1 MDRWLAIVVQTD
13 QKLLTFHQCPRTTG
27 RIDLTTQPQ
36 LENLI
41 DIEEQYQVA
50 TYKKFP
56 FVIER
61 GEDVWVYTSEGERYL
76 DLYGGHAVVSTG
88 HSHPRIVKAI
98 SEQAEKLIFYSNLVY
113 NDARARAAKKLV
125 EIAPVDLSKAFFV
138 NSGTEAN
145 ENAMKIARMLTG
157 RKKIISFEGGFHG
170 RTPGSVSATGLAK
183 YRENVS
189 PLLEGHVFA
198 EFGSIDSVNSLLDEE
213 TAAVILEPI
222 QSMGGVRMAEPEFYQ
237 MLRERCDEANA
248 MLIYDEVQTGMGRTG
263 EFFFAGQCGVVPD
276 MVALAKGIAS
286 GVPMGAVLMTD
297 AIAGEIKTGDLG
309 TTFGGGPLA
318 CAALEATVDVIRDE
332 GLLENVRENSEYMFR
347 ELRKMLL
354 VEEVRGLGY
363 LVGIKFAG
371 GSAKPVQQWLLDRK
385 IITGLSDDPSVLRL
399 LPPLTLKRSEIDLFL
414 DELSGIALG

>member
-1 MDRWLAIVVQTD
+1 LI
-13 QKLLTFHQCPRTTG
+13 
-27 RIDLTTQPQ
+27 LTTQPQ

-61 GEDVWVYTSEGERYL
+61 GEDVWVYTSSGERYL

-88 HSHPRIVKAI
+88 HSHPRIVNTIAD
-98 SEQAEKLIFYSNLVY
+98 QARRLIFYSNLVY

-125 EIAPVDLSKAFFV
+125 ETAPEPLRKAFFV

-157 RKKIISFEGGFHG
+157 RSKIISFEGGFHG
-170 RTPGSVSATGLAK
+170 RTPGSVSATGLPK
-183 YRENVS
+183 YRQNVS
-189 PLLEGHVFA
+189 PLLEGHVHA
-198 EFGSIDSVNSLLDEE
+198 QFGNIESVEGLADED

-222 QSMGGVRMAEPEFYQ
+222 QSMGGVRMAEPEFYAA
-237 MLRERCDEANA
+237 LRRLCDDWGA

-263 EFFFAGQCGVVPD
+263 EFYFAGRDGVVPD

-297 AIAGEIKTGDLG
+297 AIAGEIRSGDLG

-332 GLLENVRENSEYMFR
+332 GLLENVRENSEYLFA
-347 ELRKMLL
+347 ELRKMVKL
-354 VEEVRGLGY
+354 VEESRGLGY
-363 LVGIKFAG
+363 MIGIKFPSGA
-371 GSAKPVQQWLLDRK
+371 AKSVQQALLGKK
-385 IITGLSDDPSVLRL
+385 IITGLSDDPDILRL
-399 LPPLTLKRSEIDLFL
+399 LPPLTLQRAEIDLFL
-414 DELSGIALG
+414 DELSKVQ

>member
-1 MDRWLAIVVQTD
+1 MSTQA
-13 QKLLTFHQCPRTTG
+13 QK
-27 RIDLTTQPQ
+27 
-36 LENLI
+36 ENLI
-41 DIEEQYQVA
+41 EIEEQYQVA

-56 FVIER
+56 FVVER
-61 GEDVWVYTSEGERYL
+61 GEDVWVYTTDGERYL

-98 SEQAEKLIFYSNLVY
+98 ADQAERLIFYSNLVY

-125 EIAPVDLSKAFFV
+125 QIAPDPLTNAFFV

-145 ENAMKIARMLTG
+145 ENTMKIARMLTD
-157 RKKIISFEGGFHG
+157 RTRIISFEGGFHG

-189 PLLEGHVFA
+189 PLLEGHVYA
-198 EFGSIDSVNSLLDEE
+198 DFGSIPSVESLLDDQ

-237 MLRERCDEANA
+237 ALREMCDQAGA

-263 EFFFAGQCGVVPD
+263 DFFFAGRYGVVPD
-276 MVALAKGIAS
+276 MIALAKGIAS

-297 AIAGEIKTGDLG
+297 AIAGEIKVGDLG

-318 CAALEATVDVIRDE
+318 CAALEATIDVMLE
-332 GLLENVRENSEYMFR
+332 EKLLENVRENSEYLFI

-363 LVGIKFAG
+363 LTGIKFRSG
-371 GSAKPVQQWLLDRK
+371 NAKPYQQGLLEKK
-385 IITGLSDDPSVLRL
+385 IITGLSEDPSVLRL
-399 LPPLTLKRSEIDLFL
+399 LPPLTLKRAEIDLFL
-414 DELSGIALG
+414 DELSTIALG

>member
-1 MDRWLAIVVQTD
+1 M
-13 QKLLTFHQCPRTTG
+13 
-27 RIDLTTQPQ
+27 TTQPQ
-36 LENLI
+36 LDNVI
-41 DIEEQYQVA
+41 DIEELYQVA

-61 GEDVWVYTSEGERYL
+61 GEDVWVYTTAGDQYL

-88 HSHPRIVKAI
+88 HSHPRIVQAI
-98 SEQAEKLIFYSNLVY
+98 SRQASRLIFYSNLVY

-125 EIAPVDLSKAFFV
+125 EIAPEPLTKAFFV

-157 RKKIISFEGGFHG
+157 RLKIISFEGGFHG

-198 EFGSIDSVNSLLDEE
+198 DFGNVASVESLLDEE
-213 TAAVILEPI
+213 TAAILLEPI
-222 QSMGGVRMAEPEFYQ
+222 QSMGGVRLAEPEFYQ
-237 MLRERCDEANA
+237 ALREMCDQVGA

-263 EFFFAGQCGVVPD
+263 EFFFAGAHGVVPD
-276 MVALAKGIAS
+276 LVSLAKGIAS

-297 AIAGEIKTGDLG
+297 AIAGEIRTGDLG

-332 GLLENVRENSEYMFR
+332 SLLENVRENSGYLFEQ
-347 ELRKMLL
+347 LRKLPS
-354 VEEVRGLGY
+354 VEDVRGLGY
-363 LVGIKFAG
+363 LIGIKFSG
-371 GSAKPVQQWLLDRK
+371 GSAKPFQQALLEKK
-385 IITGLSDDPSVLRL
+385 IITGLSEDPSVLRL
-399 LPPLTLKRSEIDLFL
+399 LPPLTLRQAEIDLFL
-414 DELSGIALG
+414 DALQTIDHR

>member
-1 MDRWLAIVVQTD
+1 M
-13 QKLLTFHQCPRTTG
+13 
-27 RIDLTTQPQ
+27 TTQPQ
-36 LENLI
+36 LESLI

-61 GEDVWVYTSEGERYL
+61 GQDVWVYTTEGERYL

-88 HSHPRIVKAI
+88 HSHPRIVRAI
-98 SEQAEKLIFYSNLVY
+98 AEQAERLIFYSNLVY

-125 EIAPVDLSKAFFV
+125 ETAPEPLTKTFFV

-189 PLLEGHVFA
+189 PLLEGHVYA
-198 EFGSIDSVNSLLDEE
+198 EFGNIDFVNGLLDEE
-213 TAAVILEPI
+213 TAAIILEPI
-222 QSMGGVRMAEPEFYQ
+222 QSMGGVRMAKAEFYQ
-237 MLRERCDEANA
+237 ALRERCDEANA

-263 EFFFAGQCGVVPD
+263 EFFFAGRFGVVPD

-297 AIAGEIKTGDLG
+297 PIAGEIKTGDLG

-332 GLLENVRENSEYMFR
+332 RLLENVRENSEYLFR

-363 LVGIKFAG
+363 LIGIKFAG
-371 GSAKPVQQWLLDRK
+371 GSAKPVQQALLDRK

-399 LPPLTLKRSEIDLFL
+399 LPPLTLKRAEIDLFL
-414 DELSGIALG
+414 DELNGIALG

>member
-1 MDRWLAIVVQTD
+1 M
-13 QKLLTFHQCPRTTG
+13 TTKP
-27 RIDLTTQPQ
+27 QPDG
-36 LENLI
+36 LI

-88 HSHPRIVKAI
+88 HSHPRVVKAI
-98 SEQAEKLIFYSNLVY
+98 ADQASRLIFYSNLVY

-125 EIAPVDLSKAFFV
+125 ETAPEPLTKTFFV

-145 ENAMKIARMLTG
+145 ENAMKVARMLTG

-170 RTPGSVSATGLAK
+170 RTPGSVAATGLAK

-189 PLLEGHVFA
+189 PLLEGHVYA
-198 EFGSIDSVNSLLDEE
+198 EFGNIDSVNALLDKD
-213 TAAVILEPI
+213 TAAIILEPI
-222 QSMGGVRMAEPEFYQ
+222 QSMGGVRMAKAEFYQ
-237 MLRERCDEANA
+237 SLRERCDEANA

-263 EFFFAGQCGVVPD
+263 EFFFAGRFDVVPD

-297 AIAGEIKTGDLG
+297 AIAGEIKSGDLG

-332 GLLENVRENSEYMFR
+332 GLLDNVRENSEYLFA

-363 LVGIKFAG
+363 LVGIKFTG
-371 GSAKPVQQWLLDRK
+371 GSAKPVQQALLDRK

-399 LPPLTLKRSEIDLFL
+399 LPPLTLKRAEIDLFL

>member
-1 MDRWLAIVVQTD
+1 MKTQS
-13 QKLLTFHQCPRTTG
+13 
-27 RIDLTTQPQ
+27 QPQ
-36 LENLI
+36 NLI
-41 DIEEQYQVA
+41 DIEEEYQVA

-61 GEDVWVYTSEGERYL
+61 GEDVWVYTSTGEKYL

-88 HSHPRIVKAI
+88 HSHPRVVQAI
-98 SEQAEKLIFYSNLVY
+98 KDQAERLIFYSNLVY
-113 NDARARAAKKLV
+113 NDARARAAKTLV
-125 EIAPVDLSKAFFV
+125 ETAPEPLGKAFFV

-157 RKKIISFEGGFHG
+157 REKIISFEGAFHG
-170 RTPGSVSATGLAK
+170 RTPGSVSATGIVK

-189 PLLEGHVFA
+189 PLLEGHVYA
-198 EFGSIDSVNSLLDEE
+198 EFGSIDSVNGLLDDE

-222 QSMGGVRMAEPEFYQ
+222 QSMGGVRMAGPEFYQ
-237 MLRERCDEANA
+237 ALRARCDDVNA

-263 EFFFAGQCGVVPD
+263 EFFFAGRYDVVPD
-276 MVALAKGIAS
+276 MIALAKGIAS

-332 GLLENVRENSEYMFR
+332 RLLENVRENSEYLLV

-363 LVGIKFAG
+363 LIGIKFP
-371 GSAKPVQQWLLDRK
+371 SDTAKSVQQGLLEKK
-385 IITGLSDDPSVLRL
+385 IITGLSEVPDVLRL
-399 LPPLTLKRSEIDLFL
+399 LPPLTLRRPEIDLFL

>member
-1 MDRWLAIVVQTD
+1 M
-13 QKLLTFHQCPRTTG
+13 
-27 RIDLTTQPQ
+27 TTQPQ

-56 FVIER
+56 FVVER
-61 GEDVWVYTSEGERYL
+61 AEDVWVYTSTGEKYL

-88 HSHPRIVKAI
+88 HSHPRVVQAI
-98 SEQAEKLIFYSNLVY
+98 KDQAERLIFYSNLVY

-125 EIAPVDLSKAFFV
+125 ETAPEPLTKTFFV

-157 RKKIISFEGGFHG
+157 RTKIISFEGGFHG
-170 RTPGSVSATGLAK
+170 RTPGSVSATGLPK

-189 PLLEGHVFA
+189 PLLEGHVYA
-198 EFGSIDSVNSLLDEE
+198 EFGNIDSVNALFDED
-213 TAAVILEPI
+213 TAAIILEPI

-237 MLRERCDEANA
+237 ALRARCDEANA

-263 EFFFAGQCGVVPD
+263 EFYFAGRFGVVPD
-276 MVALAKGIAS
+276 MIALAKGIAS

-297 AIAGEIKTGDLG
+297 AIAGEIKSGDLG

-318 CAALEATVDVIRDE
+318 SAALEATVDVIRDE
-332 GLLENVRENSEYMFR
+332 ALLENVRENSEYLFA
-347 ELRKMLL
+347 ELTKMLL

-371 GSAKPVQQWLLDRK
+371 GNAKPVQQALLEKK
-385 IITGLSDDPSVLRL
+385 IITGLSEDPSVLRL
-399 LPPLTLKRSEIDLFL
+399 LPPLTLKRAEIDLFL
-414 DELSGIALG
+414 DELSGIAMG

>member
-1 MDRWLAIVVQTD
+1 M
-13 QKLLTFHQCPRTTG
+13 TTQQQLETL
-27 RIDLTTQPQ
+27 IDL
-36 LENLI
+36 
-41 DIEEQYQVA
+41 EEQYQVA

-61 GEDVWVYTSEGERYL
+61 GEDVWVYTSTGDRYL

-88 HSHPRIVKAI
+88 HSHPRIVRAI
-98 SEQAEKLIFYSNLVY
+98 ADQAARLIFYSNLVY
-113 NDARARAAKKLV
+113 NGVRARAAMKLV
-125 EIAPVDLSKAFFV
+125 EAAPELLTKAFFV

-145 ENAMKIARMLTG
+145 ENTMKIARMLTG
-157 RKKIISFEGGFHG
+157 RTKIISFEGGFHG

-183 YRENVS
+183 YRENVL
-189 PLLEGHVFA
+189 PLLEGHVHA
-198 EFGSIDSVNSLLDEE
+198 RFGDVDSVASLLDQE

-222 QSMGGVRMAEPEFYQ
+222 QSMGGVRMAAPEFYQ
-237 MLRERCDEANA
+237 ALREMCDQANA

-263 EFFFAGQCGVVPD
+263 EFFFAGRFGVVPD

-332 GLLENVRENSEYMFR
+332 CLLENVRDNSDYLIG
-347 ELRKMLL
+347 ELGTLP
-354 VEEVRGLGY
+354 VVDEVRGLGY
-363 LVGIKFAG
+363 LIGIKFADG
-371 GSAKPVQQWLLDRK
+371 NAKPYQQQLLSRK
-385 IITGLSDDPSVLRL
+385 IITGLADDPSVLRL
-399 LPPLTLKRSEIDLFL
+399 LPPLTLRRPEIDLFL
-414 DELSGIALG
+414 HEISAIRM

>member
-1 MDRWLAIVVQTD
+1 MS
-13 QKLLTFHQCPRTTG
+13 
-27 RIDLTTQPQ
+27 TQAQ

-41 DIEEQYQVA
+41 DIEEHYQVA

-61 GEDVWVYTSEGERYL
+61 GEDVWVYTTEGERYL

-88 HSHPRIVKAI
+88 HSHPRIVRAI
-98 SEQAEKLIFYSNLVY
+98 ADQAQRLIFYSNLVY
-113 NDARARAAKKLV
+113 NDARARAAKKIV
-125 EIAPVDLSKAFFV
+125 EIAPEPLTKAFFV

-157 RKKIISFEGGFHG
+157 RDKIISFEGGFHG

-189 PLLEGHVFA
+189 PLLEGHVYA
-198 EFGSIDSVNSLLDEE
+198 DFGSVASVESLLDEE

-222 QSMGGVRMAEPEFYQ
+222 QSMGGVRMAEAEFYQ
-237 MLRERCDEANA
+237 ALREMCDQAGA

-263 EFFFAGQCGVVPD
+263 EFFFAGRFGVVPD

-297 AIAGEIKTGDLG
+297 AIAGEIRTGDLG

-318 CAALEATVDVIRDE
+318 CAALETTIDVIRDE
-332 GLLENVRENSEYMFR
+332 KLLENVRENSEYLIA
-347 ELRKMLL
+347 ELKKLPM
-354 VEEVRGLGY
+354 VEELRGLGY
-363 LVGIKFAG
+363 LIGIKFLSG
-371 GSAKPVQQWLLDRK
+371 HAKPLQQALLEKK
-385 IITGLSDDPSVLRL
+385 IITGLSEDPSVLRL
-399 LPPLTLKRSEIDLFL
+399 LPPLTLKRPEIDLFL
-414 DELSGIALG
+414 DELSAIDHG

>member
-1 MDRWLAIVVQTD
+1 MSLAVKTLVREPERAEWCCSTS
-13 QKLLTFHQCPRTTG
+13 R

-41 DIEEQYQVA
+41 DVEEQYQVA

-61 GEDVWVYTSEGERYL
+61 GQDVWVYTSEGERYL

-88 HSHPRIVKAI
+88 HSHPRIVQAI
-98 SEQAEKLIFYSNLVY
+98 SDQASRLIFYSNLVY
-113 NDARARAAKKLV
+113 NDARARAARKLV
-125 EIAPVDLSKAFFV
+125 EVAPEPLTKAFFV

-145 ENAMKIARMLTG
+145 ENAMKIARLLTG
-157 RKKIISFEGGFHG
+157 RTKIISFEGGFHG

-183 YRENVS
+183 YRENVA

-198 EFGSIDSVNSLLDEE
+198 DFGNLASVETMLDEE

-222 QSMGGVRMAEPEFYQ
+222 QSMGGVRMAEAEFYQ
-237 MLRERCDEANA
+237 ALREMCDQANA

-263 EFFFAGQCGVVPD
+263 EFFFAGRYGVVPD
-276 MVALAKGIAS
+276 MVTLAKGIAS

-297 AIAGEIKTGDLG
+297 AIAGEIRTGDLG
-309 TTFGGGPLA
+309 TTFGGSPLA
-318 CAALEATVDVIRDE
+318 SAALEATVDVIRDE
-332 GLLENVRENSEYMFR
+332 RLLENVRENSEYVIA
-347 ELRKMLL
+347 EISKLAI

-363 LVGIKFAG
+363 LIGIKFPGAT
-371 GSAKPVQQWLLDRK
+371 AKSVQQALLEKK

-399 LPPLTLKRSEIDLFL
+399 LPPLTLRRAEVDLFL
-414 DELSGIALG
+414 DELGQIDHG

>member
-1 MDRWLAIVVQTD
+1 MS
-13 QKLLTFHQCPRTTG
+13 
-27 RIDLTTQPQ
+27 TQPQ

-41 DIEEQYQVA
+41 DIEEQHQVA

-61 GEDVWVYTSEGERYL
+61 GEDVWVYTADGDRYL

-98 SEQAEKLIFYSNLVY
+98 ADQAERLIFYSNLVY

-125 EIAPVDLSKAFFV
+125 ETAPEPLTKTFFV

-145 ENAMKIARMLTG
+145 ENAMKIARMLTE
-157 RKKIISFEGGFHG
+157 RTKIISFEGGFHG

-189 PLLEGHVFA
+189 PLLEGHVYA
-198 EFGSIDSVNSLLDEE
+198 DFGSVASVERLLDEQ

-222 QSMGGVRMAEPEFYQ
+222 QSMGGVRMAEPQFYQ
-237 MLRERCDEANA
+237 ALREMCDQAGA

-263 EFFFAGQCGVVPD
+263 EFYFAGRYGVVPD
-276 MVALAKGIAS
+276 MIALAKGIAS

-297 AIAGEIKTGDLG
+297 AIAGEIKPGDLG

-332 GLLENVRENSEYMFR
+332 RLLENVRENSEYLFA
-347 ELRKMLL
+347 ELGKMML

-363 LVGIKFAG
+363 LVGVKFPDG
-371 GSAKPVQQWLLDRK
+371 TAKPVQQALLEKK
-385 IITGLSDDPSVLRL
+385 IITGLSEDPSVLRL
-399 LPPLTLKRSEIDLFL
+399 LPPLTWRRVEVDLFL
-414 DELSGIALG
+414 DELSRIALG

>member
-1 MDRWLAIVVQTD
+1 M
-13 QKLLTFHQCPRTTG
+13 
-27 RIDLTTQPQ
+27 TTQPQ
-36 LENLI
+36 LESLI
-41 DIEEQYQVA
+41 EIEERYQVA

-61 GEDVWVYTSEGERYL
+61 GEDVWVYTTAGERYL

-88 HSHPRIVKAI
+88 HSHPRIVRAI
-98 SEQAEKLIFYSNLVY
+98 SNQAGRLIFYSNLVY
-113 NDARARAAKKLV
+113 NDTRARAAKTLV
-125 EIAPVDLSKAFFV
+125 ELAPEPLSKTFFV

-157 RKKIISFEGGFHG
+157 RPKIVSFEGGFHG

-189 PLLEGHVFA
+189 PLLQGHVYA
-198 EFGSIDSVNSLLDEE
+198 DFGSVASVERLLDEE

-222 QSMGGVRMAEPEFYQ
+222 QSMGGVRMAEPVFYQ
-237 MLRERCDEANA
+237 ALREMCDQANA

-263 EFFFAGQCGVVPD
+263 EFFFAGRFGVVPD
-276 MVALAKGIAS
+276 MVSLAKGIAS

-297 AIAGEIKTGDLG
+297 AIGGEIKPGDLG

-318 CAALEATVDVIRDE
+318 CAALEATVDVISDE
-332 GLLENVRENSEYMFR
+332 NLLENVRKNSEYLFG
-347 ELRKMLL
+347 ELRKLPQ

-363 LVGIKFAG
+363 LVGIKFAAG
-371 GSAKPVQQWLLDRK
+371 KAKPVQQSLLERK

-399 LPPLTLKRSEIDLFL
+399 LPPLTLKQAEIDIFL
-414 DELSGIALG
+414 GELAAIELPV

>member
-1 MDRWLAIVVQTD
+1 
-13 QKLLTFHQCPRTTG
+13 
-27 RIDLTTQPQ
+27 LTTQPQ

-61 GEDVWVYTSEGERYL
+61 GEDVWVYTTEGVRYL

-88 HSHPRIVKAI
+88 HSHPRIVQAI
-98 SEQAEKLIFYSNLVY
+98 KDQAERLIFYSNLVY
-113 NDARARAAKKLV
+113 NNARARAAKKLV
-125 EIAPVDLSKAFFV
+125 ETAPEPLSKAFFV

-145 ENAMKIARMLTG
+145 ENTMKIARMLTG

-170 RTPGSVSATGLAK
+170 RTPGSVSATGLPK
-183 YRENVS
+183 YRENVC
-189 PLLEGHVFA
+189 PLLEGHVYA
-198 EFGSIDSVNSLLDEE
+198 EFGDIDSVNALLDED
-213 TAAVILEPI
+213 TAAIILEPI
-222 QSMGGVRMAEPEFYQ
+222 QSMGGVRMAAPEFYQ
-237 MLRERCDEANA
+237 ALRSRCDEANA

-263 EFFFAGQCGVVPD
+263 EFYFAGRYGVVPD

-297 AIAGEIKTGDLG
+297 AIAGEIKSGDLG

-318 CAALEATVDVIRDE
+318 SAALEATVDVIRDE
-332 GLLENVRENSEYMFR
+332 ALLENVRENSEYLFA

-354 VEEVRGLGY
+354 VEDVRGLGY
-363 LVGIKFAG
+363 LVGIKFSG
-371 GSAKPVQQWLLDRK
+371 GHAKPVQQALLEKK
-385 IITGLSDDPSVLRL
+385 IITGLSEDPSVLRL
-399 LPPLTLKRSEIDLFL
+399 LPPLTLKRAEIEQFL
-414 DELSGIALG
+414 DELSRIAMG

>member
-1 MDRWLAIVVQTD
+1 LKTQS
-13 QKLLTFHQCPRTTG
+13 
-27 RIDLTTQPQ
+27 QPQ
-36 LENLI
+36 NLI
-41 DIEEQYQVA
+41 DIEEEYQVA

-61 GEDVWVYTSEGERYL
+61 GEDVWVYTSTGEKYL

-88 HSHPRIVKAI
+88 HSHPRVVQAI
-98 SEQAEKLIFYSNLVY
+98 KDQAERLIFYSNLVY
-113 NDARARAAKKLV
+113 NDARARAAKTLV
-125 EIAPVDLSKAFFV
+125 ETAPEPLGKAFFV

-157 RKKIISFEGGFHG
+157 REKIISFEGAFHG
-170 RTPGSVSATGLAK
+170 RTPGSVSATGIVK

-189 PLLEGHVFA
+189 PLLEGHVYA
-198 EFGSIDSVNSLLDEE
+198 EFGSIDSVNGLLDDE

-222 QSMGGVRMAEPEFYQ
+222 QSMGGVRMAGPEFYQ
-237 MLRERCDEANA
+237 ALRARCDDVNA

-263 EFFFAGQCGVVPD
+263 EFFFAGRYDVVPD
-276 MVALAKGIAS
+276 MIALAKGIAS

-332 GLLENVRENSEYMFR
+332 RLLENVRENSEYLLV

-363 LVGIKFAG
+363 LIGIKFP
-371 GSAKPVQQWLLDRK
+371 SDTAKSVQQGLLEKK
-385 IITGLSDDPSVLRL
+385 IITGLSEDPDVLRL
-399 LPPLTLKRSEIDLFL
+399 LPPLTLRRAEIDLFL
-414 DELSGIALG
+414 DELSGLAPG